1 MIDIRNI
8 KRLLILVI
16 IAFVCYKLFYPSQQ
30 KEHFISNTIPQS
42 NSYILVNHNNL
53 YLLVDTKK
61 KLEINI
67 NPRIFKTIVEY
78 KKYSKKNNIPVQKP
92 VKKSIPQFLVD
103 MLVGHI
109 IDEDENKEEEEIV
122 TEMKKTKNPQV
133 TQVTQVTRV
142 KQPESEEQYSE
153 SEVIEEEVNNEVKL
167 SKWIND
173 IENKLKNTHTNS
185 RPKYFM
191 QPDKNTFTQ
200 YGQSFM
206 PPTSWSVPQ
215 ERPPPCIPQKNCP
228 VCPVY
233 TPGAPVDA
241 LETTSVGSIMPKFTY
256 KEVYNKDYYHPGWIS
271 GNKEKLVKNYPKYD
285 SQYSM
290 YQKFVST

>member
-1 MIDIRNI
+1 MRN
-8 KRLLILVI
+8 
-16 IAFVCYKLFYPSQQ
+16 Q
-30 KEHFISNTIPQS
+30 IP
-42 NSYILVNHNNL
+42 I
-53 YLLVDTKK
+53 
-61 KLEINI
+61 
-67 NPRIFKTIVEY
+67 
-78 KKYSKKNNIPVQKP
+78 QKP

-103 MLVGHI
+103 MLLGHLL
-109 IDEDENKEEEEIV
+109 DEENKKEEEDIV
-122 TEMKKTKNPQV
+122 TNMRKRKPHKN
-133 TQVTQVTRV
+133 TNH
-142 KQPESEEQYSE
+142 KYSEEHVYSE
-153 SEVIEEEVNNEVKL
+153 DNVVEETDNNEVKL
-167 SKWIND
+167 SEWINM
-173 IENKLKNTHTNS
+173 IEKQLKNTHTKS

-191 QPDKNTFTQ
+191 QPNKDTFAQ

-215 ERPPPCIPQKNCP
+215 KRPPPCIPQKNCP

-256 KEVYNKDYYHPGWIS
+256 KEEYNKDYYYPGWIAEEP
-271 GNKEKLVKNYPKYD
+271 KKMVKDYPKYD